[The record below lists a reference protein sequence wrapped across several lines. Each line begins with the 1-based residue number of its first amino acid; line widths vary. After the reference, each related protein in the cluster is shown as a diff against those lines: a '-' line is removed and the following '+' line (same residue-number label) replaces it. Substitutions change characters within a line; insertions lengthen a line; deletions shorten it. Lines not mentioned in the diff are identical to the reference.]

1 MTDLVYKLDPL
12 ELSIEDDIS
21 PLCKIIGDY
30 NYQVFKEQ
38 DVINYEFVFEEKEH
52 NSLPKIKIFNSF
64 NEFKRQKINE
74 FDKCSPTNQLSQ
86 SKKSTESLR
95 NPIENQTQSL
105 FNVNGDLLYL
115 PAIKGNNLCS
125 NNQKAG
131 TQFEESEFREQNI
144 KK

>member
-1 MTDLVYKLDPL
+1 MTDLVYRLDPL

-21 PLCKIIGDY
+21 PFCKIIGDY
-30 NYQVFKEQ
+30 NYQVLKER

-64 NEFKRQKINE
+64 NEFKRQKFNE
-74 FDKCSPTNQLSQ
+74 FDKCSPTNQLNQ
-86 SKKSTESLR
+86 SKKSIKSLQ
-95 NPIENQTQSL
+95 NPTQSL
-105 FNVNGDLLYL
+105 LNVNGDLFNP

-125 NNQKAG
+125 NTHKAN

-144 KK
+144 KNRK